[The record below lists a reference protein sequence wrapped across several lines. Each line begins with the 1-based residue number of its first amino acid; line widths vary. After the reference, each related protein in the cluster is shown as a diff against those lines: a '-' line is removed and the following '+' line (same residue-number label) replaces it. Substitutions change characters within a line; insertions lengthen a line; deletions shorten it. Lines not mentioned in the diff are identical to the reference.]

1 MEKQKKSLV
10 WTEEGYCLFAKEG
23 LSGIQ
28 VERLARILSLS
39 KSGFYHY
46 FGAIEGFCSA
56 LVQLHKKKVGE
67 FLQEVAVTKK
77 LDPDYLYLVIKHR
90 EVVMFQVQ
98 LTRNSSNNSFY
109 AASEIVDQNVSH
121 AVRQL
126 WCDYLDVPVNSD
138 LGIRYYAIVRDMFYT
153 RITFQN
159 LNYTFLHDLVA
170 DARTIMNEIGERR
183 AFEAEQSLY

>member
-1 MEKQKKSLV
+1 MEKQKKSSV

-23 LSGIQ
+23 LYGIQ
-28 VERLARILSLS
+28 VERLARILSLN

-46 FGAIEGFCSA
+46 FGAVEGFYSA

-67 FLQEVAVTKK
+67 FLEEVAVTKK
-77 LDPDYLYLVIKHR
+77 LDPDYLHLLIKYR
-90 EVVMFQVQ
+90 DVVMFQMQ
-98 LTRNSSNNSFY
+98 LTRNSSNNSLHD
-109 AASEIVDQNVSH
+109 ASEIVDQSVSH

-126 WCDYLDVPVNSD
+126 WYDYLDVPDDSD
-138 LGIRYYAIVRDMFYT
+138 LGMRYYAIVRDMFYT

-159 LNYTFLHDLVA
+159 LNYTFLHNLVE

-183 AFEAEQSLY
+183 AFEAEESLH